1 MSSLPAAPPATP
13 APSASLAPAAV
24 APVVAPAIAPAIAP
38 ADAASLATSLAP
50 AEPVVLS
57 THALSKRY
65 GQSFALR
72 ELNLEVYRGEVLG
85 YLGPNGAGKT
95 TTIRLLLGLIAPT
108 QGSAQIFGMDVQRQ
122 A

>member
-24 APVVAPAIAPAIAP
+24 APVVAPVVAPADAPAIAP

-65 GQSFALR
+65 GQSFALKD
-72 ELNLEVYRGEVLG
+72 LNLEVYRGEVLS

-108 QGSAQIFGMDVQRQ
+108 QGSAQIFGM
-122 A
+122 